1 MNNER
6 EFNGWI
12 RRGDISTRIQHSN
25 SDPMQMDDG
34 CGQSNSSNSEPTS
47 LFFFWMSIDWLITL
61 RMADGRQFDKHT
73 EMEAKKP
80 TETDS
85 VTLDYSDNTRTSRGA
100 APGYILEVEGTYCA
114 VFFP

>member
-1 MNNER
+1 
-6 EFNGWI
+6 
-12 RRGDISTRIQHSN
+12 
-25 SDPMQMDDG
+25 
-34 CGQSNSSNSEPTS
+34 
-47 LFFFWMSIDWLITL
+47 
-61 RMADGRQFDKHT
+61 MADGRQFDKHT